1 MEADLRL
8 QIKDLLVSKSNLKQQ
23 VYDNTFN
30 LFAELKD
37 VLHEFSTEIDEEL
50 EECLDKRIRIEYIDK
65 GKFEARVV
73 VAGDM
78 LVFAMH
84 TNIFTFEREHRI
96 WQTPYVQADRANSY
110 CGVINIYNFLADS
123 FKNKRADDEGYLI
136 GRIFV
141 NREGKFFVE
150 GKRQDRW
157 KVEEFG
163 CEQIS
168 REALLEVLE
177 RAVLYSLGFDLL
189 MPSYDEIKRVSVEQ
203 FDSRMENTQFHT
215 GKRLGYDF
223 RSDDI

>member
-150 GKRQDRW
+150 GKRQERW
-157 KVEEFG
+157 RVDEFG
-163 CEQIS
+163 GEQIS
-168 REALLEVLE
+168 REALLEVLQ

-203 FDSRMENTQFHT
+203 FDSRMENTQFQT
-215 GKRLGYDF
+215 GKRLGYEF

>member
-8 QIKDLLVSKSNLKQQ
+8 QIKDLLVSKSNLKPQ

-203 FDSRMENTQFHT
+203 FDSRMENTQFQT

>member
-189 MPSYDEIKRVSVEQ
+189 MPSYDEIKRVCVEQ
-203 FDSRMENTQFHT
+203 FDSRMENTQFQT

>member
-30 LFAELKD
+30 LFAELKE
-37 VLHEFSTEIDEEL
+37 VLHEFSTELDEEL
-50 EECLDKRIRIEYIDK
+50 DEKIDKRIRIEYIDK
-65 GKFEARVV
+65 GKFEARVQ

-96 WQTPYVQADRANSY
+96 WHNPYVQADRANSY

-150 GKRQDRW
+150 GKRQERW
-157 KVEEFG
+157 RVDDFG

-168 REALLEVLE
+168 HEALLEILQ
-177 RAVLYSLGFDLL
+177 RAILYALGFDLL
-189 MPSYDEIKRVSVEQ
+189 MPSYDDIKRVNVEQ
-203 FDSRMENTQFHT
+203 FDSRMENTQFQT
-215 GKRLGYDF
+215 GKRLGYEF

>member
-203 FDSRMENTQFHT
+203 FDSRMENTQFQT
-215 GKRLGYDF
+215 GKRLGYEF

>member
-150 GKRQDRW
+150 GKRQERW
-157 KVEEFG
+157 RVDEFG
-163 CEQIS
+163 GEQIS
-168 REALLEVLE
+168 REALLEVLQ

-189 MPSYDEIKRVSVEQ
+189 MPAYDDIKRVNVEQ
-203 FDSRMENTQFHT
+203 FDSRMENTQFQT
-215 GKRLGYDF
+215 GKRLGYEF

>member
-203 FDSRMENTQFHT
+203 FDSRMENTQFQT

>member
-150 GKRQDRW
+150 GKRQEKWRVDS
-157 KVEEFG
+157 FG
-163 CEQIS
+163 SETIS
-168 REALLEVLE
+168 RGAIVEIVE
-177 RAVLYSLGFDLL
+177 RALLYSLGFDLL

-203 FDSRMENTQFHT
+203 FDSRMENTQFQT